1 MNCVVDASVAVK
13 WFVDGQWARSESDVD
28 RAVELLLASRRGDL
42 GFVQPPHFVAE
53 VATVLARNKP
63 DQAHEDLRDLMSL
76 EMTYVENAACYAR
89 AVELAVGLDHHVFDT
104 LYHAVALE
112 SEGAV
117 LVTADRRY
125 FDKAARFGSIAWLPE
140 FIIDGQ

>member
-13 WFVDGQWARSESDVD
+13 WFVDGRWALAETDVD

-42 GFVQPPHFVAE
+42 GFVQPPHFMAE
-53 VATVLARNKP
+53 VAAVLARNKP
-63 DQAHEDLRDLMSL
+63 RQVIEDLRDLMNL
-76 EMTYVENAACYAR
+76 EMTCVDTAACYSR
-89 AVELAVGLDHHVFDT
+89 AVELAIALDHHVFDT

-125 FDKAARFGSIAWLPE
+125 FDKAARLGAIAWLPA
-140 FIIDGQ
+140 FTIDRQ